1 MKFIIALIALSSIS
15 VKAQNS
21 QIVKFHSS
29 EIEALEGKD
38 GTYARYADISE
49 GFVSY
54 EGVSAKDESLLVDLK
69 KCNISSIILQDG
81 SRLNQVILNT
91 AAVVV
96 GGDMGGGGTAR

>member
-21 QIVKFHSS
+21 QVVKFHSS
-29 EIEALEGKD
+29 QIEALEGKD

-54 EGVSAKDESLLVDLK
+54 EGVSTKDESLFVDLNK
-69 KCNISSIILQDG
+69 SKLSSIILQDG
-81 SRLNQVILNT
+81 SHINEAILNT

-96 GGDMGGGGTAR
+96 GGDMGGGGTAQ

>member
-1 MKFIIALIALSSIS
+1 MKFIIALIALSSVS

-21 QIVKFHSS
+21 QVVKFHKS

-54 EGVSAKDESLLVDLK
+54 EGVVAKDESLLVDLNK
-69 KCNISSIILQDG
+69 SKLSSIILQDG
-81 SRLNQVILNT
+81 SRLNQAIFHT

-96 GGDMGGGGTAR
+96 GGDMGGGGTAQ